1 MADIALRLPD
11 DEALALAQFVKRVDF
26 ETCARFASLTVT
38 YGGRSEADTI
48 WCAMNS
54 FQRQLAEAGFA
65 PR

>member
-1 MADIALRLPD
+1 MADISLRLPD
-11 DEALALAQFVKRVDF
+11 DEALALAQIVKRVDF
-26 ETCARFASLTVT
+26 ETCARFGSPTVN

-48 WCAMNS
+48 WCVNS